1 MSQTTQ
7 ASIVDVAHAVCSL
20 PGSQSLPVVQAS
32 KIVDSTLRTVIG
44 GTCQAGST
52 FDVDL
57 GDGLTLSCC
66 IKKSIGPTDV

>member
-1 MSQTTQ
+1 MSQTAH
-7 ASIVDVAHAVCSL
+7 ASIVDVAQAVCAL
-20 PGSQSLPVVQAS
+20 PGSQSLPMVQAS

-52 FDVDL
+52 FDIDL

-66 IKKSIGPTDV
+66 IKTAIGPTNV